1 MAHQL
6 EAKKLKSG
14 VQVQVDN
21 DTVTHLRTVDGGGIH
36 LPQVNVTTTKS
47 ANVEHT
53 VGRIHYDELEITFAN
68 AASNLPV
75 VDKCCKYMNNPMKS
89 PRMTLTVS
97 ELKRGEGT
105 DRGGIGYQTVYYD
118 CFPTEIEL
126 PKGTNDAGILE
137 TRIRFSLHR
146 ADAAAGGIAS

>member
-1 MAHQL
+1 MANAL

-14 VQVQVDN
+14 VAVSIDN
-21 DTVTHLRTVDGGGIH
+21 ADVTHLRTVDGGGIH

-47 ANVEHT
+47 KNVEHT

-75 VDKCCKYMNNPMKS
+75 IQKCCEYMNNPMKS
-89 PRMTLTVS
+89 ARMSLTVT
-97 ELKRGEGT
+97 EKLRG
-105 DRGGIGYQTVYYD
+105 QTGNGFSTTYTD

-126 PKGTNDAGILE
+126 PKGSNDAGILE

-146 ADAAAGGIAS
+146 ADQAAGGIAS

>member
-1 MAHQL
+1 MAHAL

-14 VQVQVDN
+14 VAVAIDN
-21 DTVTHLRTVDGGGIH
+21 ADVTHLRTVDGGGIH

-47 ANVEHT
+47 KNVEHT

-68 AASNLPV
+68 SASNLPV
-75 VDKCCKYMNNPMKS
+75 IQKCCDYMDNPMKS
-89 PRMTLTVS
+89 QRMSITVT
-97 ELKRGEGT
+97 EKLRGQT
-105 DRGGIGYQTVYYD
+105 GGGFSTHYTE

-126 PKGTNDAGILE
+126 PKASNDAGILE

-146 ADAAAGGIAS
+146 ADQSEGGIAGKA